1 MLQDAHKSVFKA
13 IEEEVKGEWHVKDK
27 SGKGGLLPSAKQ
39 RRSEVGEGG
48 MYL

>member
-1 MLQDAHKSVFKA
+1 MLQEAHKYLFKA
-13 IEEEVKGEWHVKDK
+13 IGDESVGEWHVKDRA
-27 SGKGGLLPSAKQ
+27 GVLPSSKQ